1 MPAYTK
7 QFLSA
12 SGQTS
17 NGQPI
22 DVTGILPSSAN
33 IIHTGVTDNAGNQ
46 LDEVWAWAYVHED
59 ITADRELRVIH
70 GASTVTGV
78 AVHHRS
84 LHVIPHSAG
93 PQLIIPGFIVNN
105 AHIFT
110 AYATVASDISIIGY
124 VNRVT

>member
-1 MPAYTK
+1 MAVYSK

-22 DVTGILPSSAN
+22 DVTGILPSTAN
-33 IIHTGVTDNAGNQ
+33 IIHTGVTDNTAGQ
-46 LDEVWAWAYVHED
+46 VDEVWAWAYVHED
-59 ITADRELRVIH
+59 IVADRELRVLH
-70 GASTVTGV
+70 GASTATGV

-105 AHIFT
+105 AHIFL
-110 AYATVASDISIIGY
+110 AYATVASDVSIIGY
-124 VNRVT
+124 ANRVT